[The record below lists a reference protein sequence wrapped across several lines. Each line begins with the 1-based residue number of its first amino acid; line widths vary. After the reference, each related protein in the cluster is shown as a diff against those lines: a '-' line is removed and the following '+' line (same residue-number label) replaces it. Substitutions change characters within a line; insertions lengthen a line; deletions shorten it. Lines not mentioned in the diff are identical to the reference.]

1 MQVVPA
7 GNRDRMGNNY
17 TAGWLIGTLPF
28 ARSGV
33 RSNHMS
39 IFQGKKVILG
49 VTGSIAAY
57 KSLLLIR
64 LLIREGASV
73 RVIQTAASRDFVTP
87 LSLST
92 LSKNPVLSDLVDS
105 GTWANHVE
113 LGRWADLLLIA
124 PLSCHTMAKMAH
136 GICDNLLLA
145 TWLSAVCPVALAP
158 AMDEDM
164 WKHPVT
170 QLNLERLRS
179 FGNHII
185 PVGNGELASGLFG
198 DGRMAEPE
206 EILTFIGP
214 LIGGGRMELSG
225 RRALVTAGPTYEA
238 IDPVRFI
245 GNHSSGKM
253 GVALAEELA
262 ARGAQV
268 DLVLGPS
275 SVGVSTPG
283 IAVHRVVSA
292 EEMYKLSVDR
302 WQGADIGI
310 LSAAVADYRPV
321 EAAKEKIKKMEEK
334 LTLELTRTEDILK
347 TLGES
352 KKNGQVLV
360 GFALEGSDERT
371 YALSKLKAKN
381 ADMIVLNSLNDPG
394 ATFGY
399 DTNKVTLFRRDG
411 TELGYE
417 RKPKQQ
423 VARDIV
429 DQVVKLLYV

>member
-1 MQVVPA
+1 
-7 GNRDRMGNNY
+7 
-17 TAGWLIGTLPF
+17 
-28 ARSGV
+28 
-33 RSNHMS
+33 MS
-39 IFQGKKVILG
+39 IFQGKKVLLG

-57 KSLLLIR
+57 KSLLVIR
-64 LLIREGASV
+64 LLVKEGASV
-73 RVIQTAASRDFVTP
+73 RAIQTAASKDFVTP

-92 LSKNPVLSDLVDS
+92 LSKNPVLTDLADA

-124 PLSCHTMAKMAH
+124 PLSCNTLAKMAH

-145 TWLSAVCPVALAP
+145 TYLSAVCPVVVAP

-164 WKHPVT
+164 WGHPAT
-170 QLNLERLRS
+170 RANLERLRS
-179 FGNHII
+179 FGNHIL
-185 PVGNGELASGLFG
+185 PVGKGELASGLFG

-206 EILTFIGP
+206 EILNFMGGV
-214 LIGGGRMELSG
+214 IGGGRAELTG
-225 RRALVTAGPTYEA
+225 KRALVTAGPTYEA

-275 SVGVSTPG
+275 SIVVDKPGVM
-283 IAVHRVVSA
+283 VHRVVSA

-302 WQGADIGI
+302 WAGADIGI
-310 LSAAVADYRPV
+310 LSAAVADYRPL
-321 EAAKEKIKKMEEK
+321 EPAKEKIKKSAEK

-347 TLGES
+347 TLGGS
-352 KKNGQVLV
+352 KKKGQVLV
-360 GFALEGSDERT
+360 GFALEGNDERA
-371 YALSKLKAKN
+371 YALGKLQVKN
-381 ADMIVLNSLNDPG
+381 ADLIVLNSLNDTG

-399 DTNKVTLFRRDG
+399 DTNKVTLFGRDG
-411 TELGYE
+411 LELGYE

-423 VARDIV
+423 VAKDIV
-429 DQVVKLLYV
+429 DQVVKLLYA